1 MLSFLS
7 AEYQLIQ
14 KVQQRQKEKNLLKN
28 LEKSQKKKFKKWQWW
43 NTILERRH
51 CLFIGVSI
59 LQRLGEAKT
68 LQRNH
73 YVKSIQI
80 RSYFWSVFSCIRTKY
95 RKIRTRNKSVFGHFS
110 CSELDQDEVF
120 PCLHN
125 QRNEIN
131 FYSLFEE
138 KRQIEQS
145 WTLKPTIA
153 LF

>member
-14 KVQQRQKEKNLLKN
+14 KVQQLQKEKNLLKN
-28 LEKSQKKKFKKWQWW
+28 LEKSQKKKFKKWQSW
-43 NTILERRH
+43 NTVLERRH

-59 LQRLGEAKT
+59 LQGLGEAKT
-68 LQRNH
+68 SQRNR

-80 RSYFWSVFSCIRTKY
+80 QSYFWSVFSCIRTKY
-95 RKIRTRNKSVFGHFS
+95 RKIRTRNNSVFGHFS

-125 QRNEIN
+125 QRNQIV
-131 FYSLFEE
+131 FFPCL
-138 KRQIEQS
+138 KKKGRQNS
-145 WTLKPTIA
+145 YGR
-153 LF
+153 

>member
-28 LEKSQKKKFKKWQWW
+28 LEKSQKKKFKKWQRW
-43 NTILERRH
+43 NTVLERRH

-59 LQRLGEAKT
+59 LQGLGEAIT
-68 LQRNH
+68 SQRNH

-80 RSYFWSVFSCIRTKY
+80 RSYFWSTFSCIRTKY
-95 RKIRTRNKSVFGHFS
+95 RKIRTRNNFVFGHLS

-120 PCLHN
+120 LCLHN
-125 QRNEIN
+125 QRNGII

-138 KRQIEQS
+138 KRQVEQL
-145 WTLKPTIA
+145 WTLKPTMA